1 MATEKTA
8 KKSRITKSTAAA
20 VEKLKLL
27 VTVVNRKKTEFFID
41 FLQNYQVNFQ
51 TSVLAQGTARSDM
64 LHLLGLE
71 DADRS
76 VIFSIVKESQAENA
90 LHGLE
95 DKFYKLR
102 GGKGIAF
109 TIPLSSVIGAGLY
122 QFLSNN
128 KAFGSEEK

>member
-8 KKSRITKSTAAA
+8 KKPRSTKSTAA

-41 FLQNYQVNFQ
+41 FLQSYQVNFQ
-51 TSVLAQGTARSDM
+51 TSVLAQGTARSEM

-76 VIFSIVKESQAENA
+76 VIFSVIKESQAESA

-109 TIPLSSVIGAGLY
+109 TIPLSSIIGVGLY
-122 QFLSNN
+122 KFLSNN